1 MAIAIN
7 RLSDALGAE
16 MTGVDLSGGVEDA
29 TFAAIRQALVDH
41 QVIVVRDQALP
52 ADAHI
57 ALSRRFGDVE
67 EHDNR
72 RYWLDG
78 HAEILVLSNDLEDGE
93 PIGVP
98 DAGDAWHS
106 DLSFKPRPALC
117 TLLHAVAL
125 PRRGGDTEFTNLY
138 AAYETLPADTKAR
151 IAGLRGIH
159 TVNKLRNPRVEIAGT
174 RPDAAR
180 FYAEQAAKRP
190 DTTHALVRTHPETG
204 RTVLY
209 ASPRFTIGIEGMD
222 DAEAQPLLD
231 TLFAHQLSPE
241 FLYRH
246 HWRLGDL
253 VIWDNRSVN
262 HRACGGYAYPDIRT
276 MHRTTVLVDAAD

>member
-1 MAIAIN
+1 MAIEVR
-7 RLSDALGAE
+7 RLSSAFGAE
-16 MTGVDLSGGVEDA
+16 VTSVDLSGAVDEA
-29 TFAAIRQALVDH
+29 TFAAIRGALLDH
-41 QVIVVRDQALP
+41 QVIAVRDQALP
-52 ADAHI
+52 PDAHI

-106 DLSFKPRPALC
+106 DLSFKIRPALC

-125 PRRGGDTEFTNLY
+125 PKQGGDTEFTDLY

-151 IAGLRGIH
+151 IADLRGVH

-180 FYAEQAAKRP
+180 FYAEQDAARP
-190 DTTHALVRTHPETG
+190 DTTHALVHRHPETG
-204 RTVLY
+204 REVLY
-209 ASPRFTIGIEGMD
+209 ASPRFTIAIEGMD

-231 TLFAHQLSPE
+231 ALFAHQLRPE

-246 HWRLGDL
+246 RWRPGDL
-253 VIWDNRSVN
+253 AIWDNRCVN

-276 MHRTTVLVDAAD
+276 MHRTTVLVEAAG